1 MSRARPRRDEPGT
14 PCALSGSAGEVW
26 EAPQVRIRG
35 ATVWPVLVPAVLA
48 CALFCWRLGTP
59 ALWLDEAAT
68 AQDAGRSLSDLLA
81 FLTERDLGL
90 GAYYLGMH
98 AWTLL
103 GSAEW
108 WLRLPSV
115 IAMTVAT
122 AFVADVARRS
132 WGTRAAYVA
141 GLVFALAP
149 TASRYAQEA
158 RPYALAIA
166 LAVLAWWLL
175 HRALEDGGRRWWIG
189 YAVAVACLGVVQLLG
204 LLVLVAHLLRARERL
219 STWLLATAAGLL
231 VPAVLAVFTFGQ
243 RDTVAWIPKPTFAG
257 LGEAY
262 AELAGGPWLL
272 AVLAALA
279 VIAIATSPRITTVA
293 TATWFAAAPILLAG
307 IGLLTPLFL
316 GRYLVVCLPA
326 LALLAG
332 AAMAKAPSWA
342 AVVPVGLTAALAA
355 PQLVGMRAVDG
366 HGPDVRQAARTIEQ
380 GCQPGDG
387 IQRTVTTIQTI
398 PYYLR
403 DARCRPRDVEG
414 PLPTDIQRLWILQP
428 TWENGPPSGS
438 TGLERVQETTVKG
451 LRVTLWRRP

>member
-1 MSRARPRRDEPGT
+1 MSGP
-14 PCALSGSAGEVW
+14 AGEVW

-35 ATVWPVLVPAVLA
+35 DTAWPVLVPAVLA

-68 AQDAGRSLSDLLA
+68 AQDAGRPLGELLT

-115 IAMTVAT
+115 IAMTLAT
-122 AFVADVARRS
+122 AFVADVARRT

-149 TASRYAQEA
+149 VASRYAQEA

-166 LAVLAWWLL
+166 LAVVAWWLL
-175 HRALEDGGRRWWIG
+175 HRALEDGGRRWWVG
-189 YAVAVACLGVVQLLG
+189 YAIAVACLGVVQLLG
-204 LLVLVAHLLRARERL
+204 LLVLVAHLVRARHRL
-219 STWLLATAAGLL
+219 DKWILATAAGLL
-231 VPAVLAVFTFGQ
+231 APAVLAVFTFGQ
-243 RDTVAWIPKPTFAG
+243 RDTVAWIPKPTLAS
-257 LGEAY
+257 LAEAY

-272 AVLAALA
+272 AALAALA
-279 VIAIATSPRITTVA
+279 VVALATSRSTETVA
-293 TATWFAAAPILLAG
+293 TAIWFAAPPLVLAG
-307 IGLLTPLFL
+307 VGMLTPLFL
-316 GRYLVVCLPA
+316 GRYLVVCIPA
-326 LALLAG
+326 IALLAG
-332 AAMAKAPSWA
+332 AAMARLPSWS
-342 AVVPVGLTAALAA
+342 AVVPLGLTAALAA
-355 PQLVGMRAVDG
+355 PQLVDMRAVDG
-366 HGPDVRQAARTIEQ
+366 HGPDVRRAARTIEG

-403 DARCRPRDVEG
+403 KSRCRPTDVTG
-414 PLPTDIQRLWILQP
+414 PLPEDIRRLWILQP
-428 TWENGPPSGS
+428 TWEPGPPSGS
-438 TGLERVQETTVKG
+438 SGLELVQETAVEG
-451 LRVTLWRRP
+451 LRVTLWKRP

>member
-1 MSRARPRRDEPGT
+1 M
-14 PCALSGSAGEVW
+14 
-26 EAPQVRIRG
+26 RIRG
-35 ATVWPVLVPAVLA
+35 DTAWPVLVPAVLA

-68 AQDAGRSLSDLLA
+68 AQDAGRPLGDLLA

-90 GAYYLGMH
+90 GAYYVGMH
-98 AWTLL
+98 VWTLL

-115 IAMTVAT
+115 LAMTVAT

-149 TASRYAQEA
+149 IASRYAQEA

-166 LAVLAWWLL
+166 LAVVAWWLL

-189 YAVAVACLGVVQLLG
+189 YTIVVACLGVVQLLG
-204 LLVLVAHLLRARERL
+204 LLILVAHLVRARDELRP
-219 STWLLATAAGLL
+219 WVRATAAALIA
-231 VPAVLAVFTFGQ
+231 PAILAVFTFGQ
-243 RDTVAWIPKPTFAG
+243 RDTVAWIPKPTFAS
-257 LGEAY
+257 LAEAY

-272 AVLAALA
+272 AALAATAVLALA
-279 VIAIATSPRITTVA
+279 MSASTQTVG
-293 TATWFAAAPILLAG
+293 TAVWFAAPPLILAG

-316 GRYLVVCLPA
+316 GRYLVVCVPA

-332 AAMAKAPSWA
+332 AAIAKLPSWT
-342 AVVPVGLTAALAA
+342 AVVPVGLAAALAA
-355 PQLVGMRAVDG
+355 SQLQAMREVDG
-366 HGPDVRQAARTIEQ
+366 HGPDVRQAAHTIEQ

-403 DARCRPRDVEG
+403 DAKCRPADLTG
-414 PLPTDIQRLWILQP
+414 PLPNDINRLWILQP
-428 TWENGPPSGS
+428 TWENGAPSGS
-438 TGLERVQETTVKG
+438 QGLDLVQETTVEG
-451 LRVTLWRRP
+451 LRVTLWKRP